1 MNDSVLAAAA
11 AEHETPLFVYDLD
24 EMTERVDALR
34 SALPPRVELAYAVK
48 ANPALALLRRM
59 AGTGVGA
66 DVASAGE
73 LAAAL
78 RAGFPSERIVIT
90 GPGKR
95 DPELASAAGC
105 GLRAVTVESLG
116 ELQRLRTAARRQGVR
131 PAVLLRAAG
140 GEQLGNVIG
149 AGDGR
154 FGMRRDDLAE
164 AATVASAAPE
174 LDLAGIHRFDAS
186 NLLDADE
193 LLEAARQ
200 TVAVAAALA
209 AEAGVRFRLIDI
221 GGGLGI
227 PYRDD
232 ERPLDLTRL
241 GDGLAAVVA
250 QLDGDPRLAGA
261 SLLLEPGRYLV
272 GPIGAY
278 LVRVLDVKEAEAGR
292 VATVDG
298 GVHHLLR
305 PALIGQAHRV
315 RVVSNTRGAEVGEPV
330 TIGGPLYTGLD
341 VLARRVD
348 LPCLAPGDLLAIGD
362 AGAYGFTESMPLFLS
377 HPTPAEVVVEGGV
390 ARLARPRI
398 QPEHFLDMQ
407 VSSSES
413 A

>member
-1 MNDSVLAAAA
+1 MNDAVLASSA

-24 EMTERVDALR
+24 EMTERVAALR

-78 RAGFPSERIVIT
+78 RAGFPSERIVFT

-95 DPELASAAGC
+95 DPELADATAR
-105 GLRAVTVESLG
+105 GLRAITVESLG
-116 ELQRLRTAARRQGVR
+116 ELDRLRDAARAQGAR
-131 PAVLLRAAG
+131 PRVLLRAAG
-140 GEQLGNVIG
+140 SERPANVVG

-154 FGMRRDDLAE
+154 FGMRRSDLSRAAVE
-164 AATVASAAPE
+164 AAGAPE
-174 LDLAGIHRFDAS
+174 LDLAGVHRFDAS

-193 LLEAARQ
+193 LL
-200 TVAVAAALA
+200 AAAYETVDLA
-209 AEAGVRFRLIDI
+209 ASLAREAGVRFSLIDL

-232 ERPLDLTRL
+232 EPPLDLVRL
-241 GDGLAAVVA
+241 GDGLAELVE
-250 QLDGDPRLAGA
+250 QLDRDPGLVGA

-272 GPIGAY
+272 GPTGLY
-278 LVRVLDVKEAEAGR
+278 LVRVLDVKESDAGR

-305 PALIGQAHRV
+305 PVLIGQAHRV
-315 RVVSNTRGAEVGEPV
+315 RVVSPRREAEKTV
-330 TIGGPLYTGLD
+330 TIGGPLCTALD

-348 LPCLAPGDLLAIGD
+348 LPPLAPGDLLAVAD

-377 HPTPAEVVVEGGV
+377 HPTPAEVVLENGV
-390 ARLARPRI
+390 ARLARPRLE
-398 QPEHFLDMQ
+398 PEHFLDMQ
-407 VSSSES
+407 ERV
-413 A
+413 AIAP